1 MPSKVKK
8 FIIIDLY
15 GVMSLGSYQDTC
27 RWLCRRY
34 GFDFTECYRIVYHKY
49 FCQAAAKKISEGQ
62 SFALAAKELGIRE
75 SGPELRRKHL
85 SFQKLNRPVFKLAKA
100 WQTAGYRVLLLSKNT
115 PAQFGHTVR
124 TFALRKY
131 FKIINTYNLG
141 IDKKSPQMIKF
152 ILKRYR
158 LSPGEIIM
166 IDDQDF
172 NLAYPKK
179 IGVKTI
185 LYRNFRDFQK
195 EIGACLSADG
205 TIKIL

>member
-1 MPSKVKK
+1 MPNRINK

-34 GFDFTECYRIVYHKY
+34 GFDFTECYQTVYHKY

-85 SFQKLNRPVFKLAKA
+85 SFQKLNRPVFKLAKDLQA
-100 WQTAGYRVLLLSKNT
+100 AGYRILLLSKNT
-115 PAQFGHTVR
+115 PAQFGYTVKN
-124 TFALRKY
+124 FALRKY

-141 IDKKSPQMIKF
+141 IDKKSPRMINYL
-152 ILKRYR
+152 LKRYR
-158 LSPGEIIM
+158 LSPVEVIM

-172 NLAYPKK
+172 NLAYPKR

-185 LYRNFRDFQK
+185 LYKNFRDFRK
-195 EIGACLSADG
+195 EIRACLSPAG
-205 TIKIL
+205 IAGK